1 VLLRREIRACARA
14 LAVLAALV
22 AAASGCGRRNAARVP
37 RAPAPPVPAAA
48 APLPAPVGAVETGL
62 ASWYGE
68 PYHGRRS
75 ASGEVYD
82 MERLTAA
89 HRTLPFETWVEVTN
103 LGNQRRVEV
112 RITDRGPFV
121 EGRIIDLSLAAARAL
136 DMVRDGVVP
145 VRLRVIDPPVPPP
158 EPPPAAPAG
167 GYAVQ
172 AGAFSDRNRAEAFRD
187 SLPFADAR
195 VVSAGQAALWR
206 VLVGRGLNMD
216 AAARLAQQVRET
228 ASDAFI
234 VLDR

>member
-1 VLLRREIRACARA
+1 M
-14 LAVLAALV
+14 
-22 AAASGCGRRNAARVP
+22 
-37 RAPAPPVPAAA
+37 
-48 APLPAPVGAVETGL
+48 VETGL
-62 ASWYGE
+62 ASWYAE

-75 ASGEVYD
+75 ASGEIYD
-82 MERLTAA
+82 KEQLTAA

-103 LGNQRRVEV
+103 LGNQRTVEV

-145 VRLRVIDPPVPPP
+145 VRLRVLDRPALPAQPP
-158 EPPPAAPAG
+158 EPSPP

-172 AGAFSDRNRAEAFRD
+172 AGAFSDRSRAEAFRD
-187 SLPFADAR
+187 ALPFADAR
-195 VVSAGQAALWR
+195 VVSAGEAALWR
-206 VLVGRGLNMD
+206 VLVGRGLTMD
-216 AAARLAQQVRET
+216 AASELARQVREA